1 MKSETHETGKI
12 MLKMVGSSGQL
23 SLGKK
28 YAGKYFQVE
37 HLKGGAVLLRPMK
50 VVPDAEAWVH
60 EPAPRAQL
68 RRADEWAKRTP
79 PAATDLARLVKKAG
93 NAAVHPPSS
102 RVMRGFKKPSS
113 RRSIP

>member
-1 MKSETHETGKI
+1 MHEIGNN

-37 HLKGGAVLLRPMK
+37 HMEGGAVLLRPMK
-50 VVPDAEAWVH
+50 LVPDAEAWVH
-60 EPAPRAQL
+60 EPALRAQL

-79 PAATDLARLVKKAG
+79 PAATDLTSLVKKAG
-93 NAAVHPPSS
+93 KRA
-102 RVMRGFKKPSS
+102 
-113 RRSIP
+113 

>member
-1 MKSETHETGKI
+1 MKSEVHEIGTS

-37 HLKGGAVLLRPMK
+37 HVEGGAVLLRPMK
-50 VVPDAEAWVH
+50 VVPDAEAWAL
-60 EPAPRAQL
+60 EPKMRAQL

-79 PAATDLARLVKKAG
+79 PAATDLAKLIKKAG
-93 NAAVHPPSS
+93 KRA
-102 RVMRGFKKPSS
+102 
-113 RRSIP
+113 